1 MAFND
6 SPFYQRSHIPALSDS
21 VKYLL
26 VRYFI
31 SNTSFS
37 SVRV

>member
-1 MAFND
+1 ML
-6 SPFYQRSHIPALSDS
+6 RTLSFS
-21 VKYLL
+21 LKYLL

-37 SVRV
+37 IVRV